1 MKLTTNQIG
10 WTFVAGQAILL
21 VLLIVLPGASDWPS
35 PFVLKLLGQA
45 FFFGGLLL
53 IVAASLRL
61 GTSLTPTP
69 VPTSGG
75 QLKTGGLYSLVRH
88 PIYTGVLT
96 MVIGIIIRSRSLLVL
111 VIGVATIGFFYVKSS
126 WEEGQ
131 LRRRYADY
139 DAYASRTP
147 RFVPRFG
154 RGRS

>member
-21 VLLIVLPGASDWPS
+21 VLLMVLPGASDWPS
-35 PFVLKLLGQA
+35 PFPLYLLGRIL
-45 FFFGGLLL
+45 FFGGLLL
-53 IVAASLRL
+53 IVVASLRL

-88 PIYTGVLT
+88 PIYTGVLA
-96 MVIGIIIRSRSLLVL
+96 VVLGIIIRSRSILVL
-111 VIGVATIGFFYVKSS
+111 IVGTATIGFFYVKSN

-131 LRRRYADY
+131 LRRRYPDY
-139 DAYASRTP
+139 GIYASTTP
-147 RFVPRFG
+147 RFIPRLG
-154 RGRS
+154 RKRS